1 MLDTHPDAPTS
12 SAVPSTAAKTVT
24 DAQSMLVTHPD
35 QTATTKTNREVLAP
49 PTNTDD
55 QNVLDTH
62 LDQAAPVDESN
73 TASDDSC
80 PGVVS
85 ILFDQLTEVRAQEFL
100 PMQGKN
106 SSVRSSVARGHNFA
120 FPQQENPRKVAK
132 AADMLDA
139 KTKTKSKDLD

>member
-1 MLDTHPDAPTS
+1 MLE
-12 SAVPSTAAKTVT
+12 
-24 DAQSMLVTHPD
+24 THPD
-35 QTATTKTNREVLAP
+35 Q
-49 PTNTDD
+49 
-55 QNVLDTH
+55 
-62 LDQAAPVDESN
+62 AAPDDGSNN

-85 ILFDQLTEVRAQEFL
+85 ILFDQLSEVRAQEIL

-132 AADMLDA
+132 AADMPDA